1 MSAWLSLTILM
12 VVIFHICTTATE
24 SISSLDT
31 MAIYDG
37 LLAPENIIGTNLQVT
52 KTIVYGPSRSSFCLS
67 LAFCVDH
74 LSINPTKRRVQQC
87 TTRTIAKLL
96 RKIPQNLV
104 NLNFEEKNPQ
114 NLVNFVA
121 SVVGW
126 ALLVP
131 LYQPQERVS
140 GEIEK

>member
-1 MSAWLSLTILM
+1 MYYKNDRQT
-12 VVIFHICTTATE
+12 FKK
-24 SISSLDT
+24 
-31 MAIYDG
+31 
-37 LLAPENIIGTNLQVT
+37 N
-52 KTIVYGPSRSSFCLS
+52 
-67 LAFCVDH
+67 
-74 LSINPTKRRVQQC
+74 
-87 TTRTIAKLL
+87 
-96 RKIPQNLV
+96 PQNLV